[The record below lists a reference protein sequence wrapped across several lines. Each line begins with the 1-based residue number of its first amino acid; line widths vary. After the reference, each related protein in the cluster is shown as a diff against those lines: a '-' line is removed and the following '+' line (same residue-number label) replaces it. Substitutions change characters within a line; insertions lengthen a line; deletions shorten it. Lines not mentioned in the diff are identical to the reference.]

1 MADDFCIIHGYD
13 HMKSQM
19 GNPIPFCQACEE
31 NMNIGKKF
39 SGLAVAGED
48 IDAGSS
54 VMLALGS
61 NLVFATGQ
69 GHAGEYVGEAMEQIR
84 EGFRVYIKDCEVRED
99 DA

>member
-1 MADDFCIIHGYD
+1 MATPTA
-13 HMKSQM
+13 K
-19 GNPIPFCQACEE
+19 E
-31 NMNIGKKF
+31 KF

-48 IDAGSS
+48 IGAGSS

-69 GHAGEYVGEAMEQIR
+69 GHAGEYVGEAVEQIR
-84 EGFRVYIKDCEVRED
+84 EGFRVNIKDCEVRED